1 MSMFMHIT
9 DRRRR
14 GRSVYILDQESTEAS
29 PSVCL
34 NTQLSAIIR
43 AGDTK
48 FDIMVPI
55 FSWQILY
62 ISKSIIYIFEYT
74 YKCT

>member
-14 GRSVYILDQESTEAS
+14 GRSVYILDQESTETS

-34 NTQLSAIIR
+34 NTQISVIIR
-43 AGDTK
+43 AKDTK
-48 FDIMVPI
+48 FGIKVPI
-55 FSWQILY
+55 FPKQILY
-62 ISKSIIYIFEYT
+62 ISKSIIYIFEYISILS
-74 YKCT
+74 

>member
-43 AGDTK
+43 ARDTNG
-48 FDIMVPI
+48 IMVPI
-55 FSWQILY
+55 FFKQLLY
-62 ISKSIIYIFEYT
+62 ISKSIIYIFEYI
-74 YKCT
+74 YK